1 MNEQALYDYA
11 VSYLA
16 KKDYASGELRKMLR
30 RESNDEEIIESVMDK
45 LLSHHYVDDSR
56 LIEKELQKQVN
67 KLHGP
72 TRIKQELR
80 QKGLDTLLIE
90 QAIEDLDVDW
100 FEICQQAKE
109 KKFSDSLP
117 VDAKEKAKMIRYLQ
131 YRGHSMTVIMEILTS

>member
-1 MNEQALYDYA
+1 MNKQALYDYA

-16 KKDYASGELRKMLR
+16 KKDYASGKLKKILR
-30 RESNDEEIIESVMDK
+30 RESNDEELIESVMDK

-90 QAIEDLDVDW
+90 QDIEDLDVDW

-131 YRGHSMTVIMEILTS
+131 YRGHSMAVIMEILTS

>member
-1 MNEQALYDYA
+1 MRGILTP
-11 VSYLA
+11 LI
-16 KKDYASGELRKMLR
+16 RWP
-30 RESNDEEIIESVMDK
+30 
-45 LLSHHYVDDSR
+45 LLLCHY
-56 LIEKELQKQVN
+56 
-67 KLHGP
+67 
-72 TRIKQELR
+72 KQELR

-131 YRGHSMTVIMEILTS
+131 YRGHSMAVIMEILTS